1 MLDMDILV
9 RRVEDMDWDLYNVVQ
24 LFSYLP
30 LLGSPHAGHGYP
42 GAEGGGH
49 GLGRAEDP

>member
-1 MLDMDILV
+1 MKRAGLSGASSYSP
-9 RRVEDMDWDLYNVVQ
+9 DL
-24 LFSYLP
+24 F
-30 LLGSPHAGHGYP
+30 GSPHAGHGYP